1 MLSKVDYEV
10 VDFSDESSLLA
21 HAKKLEGHTFREIL
35 ELGIAPEGVSR
46 EYNDKRYKGGMG
58 TLVEERYYG
67 YRANSDDR
75 PDFAEAGVELKT
87 TCFDMRKDGTPSA
100 GERLVLSM
108 IPFDRP
114 IEDELIDSHLWEKA
128 GRILL
133 IYYRRDKS
141 VDGYDQRIEHVAL
154 FTPPPEDLAIMKDD
168 YRTIVGLIQEGRAD
182 ELSEGL
188 TRYLGACTKG
198 ATLATMYRDQYYAP
212 GVQAKSRAFCFKR
225 NYMDHVLNHYL
236 IGDYAVGDCIVKD
249 PAALS
254 EIAFE
259 DYVLSLLDPYIG
271 MTDREICSEL
281 GIDFTGNKAQWVT
294 IVYKI
299 LGMSTERAEE
309 FEKAGISV
317 RTVRIQADGASVKES
332 LSLCTFSFADL
343 MDEED
348 WEESALCTYFEETR
362 FFFTAFRKSKEDSV
376 FLGARFW
383 SMPVADIEGPLRECW
398 TETRSR
404 IARGVELEVVTLSD
418 GKLTVSNNLP
428 KKTENPVA
436 HVRPHASQA
445 AYRLED
451 GTEIGCVERDADE
464 LPDGRWMT
472 KQSFWL
478 NNTYVYGIVKDLGTG
493 QC

>member
-1 MLSKVDYEV
+1 MLSKVDYRV
-10 VDFSDESSLLA
+10 VDFGDEASLLA

-35 ELGIAPEGVSR
+35 ELGIVPDGVSR

-58 TLVEERYYG
+58 TLIEERYYG
-67 YRANSDDR
+67 YRANSDAHA
-75 PDFAEAGVELKT
+75 DFADAGVELKT
-87 TCFDMRKDGTPSA
+87 TCFDIKRDGTPSA

-114 IEDELIDSHLWEKA
+114 IEDELIGSHLWEKA

-133 IYYRRDKS
+133 IFYHRDRTI
-141 VDGYDQRIEHVAL
+141 DGYDQRIEHVAL
-154 FTPPPEDLAIMKDD
+154 FTPPPEDLMIMEDD
-168 YRTIVGLIQEGRAD
+168 YRTIVNIVQDGHAD

-236 IGDYAVGDCIVKD
+236 IGDFEAGDCIVKD
-249 PAALS
+249 PSALAGQS
-254 EIAFE
+254 FDE
-259 DYVLSLLDPYIG
+259 YVLSLLGPYVG
-271 MTDREICSEL
+271 MTDRAICEQL
-281 GIDFTGNKAQWVT
+281 GVPYTGNKAQWVT

-299 LGMSTERAEE
+299 LGMSSERAEE
-309 FEKAGISV
+309 FEKAGINV
-317 RTVRIQADGASVKES
+317 RTVRLQPDGCSVKES
-332 LSLCTFSFADL
+332 LSLDTFSFADL
-343 MDEED
+343 MKEES
-348 WEESALCTYFEETR
+348 WEESALCTYFQETR
-362 FFFTAFRKSKEDSV
+362 FFFTAFRKTEDGSV
-376 FLGARFW
+376 FLGAKFW
-383 SMPVADIEGPLRECW
+383 SMPVADIDGPLHKCW
-398 TETRSR
+398 SETRDR
-404 IARGVELEVVTLSD
+404 IAKGVEFDVATLSN
-418 GKLTVSNNLP
+418 GKVVVSNNLP

-451 GTEIGCVERDADE
+451 GTEIGCVEKDADE

-478 NNTYVYGIVKDLGTG
+478 NSTYIYEIVKDLQVGER
-493 QC
+493 

>member
-1 MLSKVDYEV
+1 MLSKVGYQV
-10 VDFSDESSLLA
+10 VDFGDESSLLA
-21 HAKKLEGHTFREIL
+21 HAKKLEGHTFREVL
-35 ELGIAPEGVSR
+35 DLGIAPDGVSR

-58 TLVEERYYG
+58 TLIEERYYG

-87 TCFDMRKDGTPSA
+87 TCFDVKRDGTPSA

-114 IEDELIDSHLWEKA
+114 IEDELMKSHLWEKA

-133 IYYRRDKS
+133 IYYRRDREI
-141 VDGYDQRIEHVAL
+141 DGYDQRIEHVAL
-154 FTPPPEDLAIMKDD
+154 FTPPPEDLAIMEDD
-168 YRTIVGLIQEGRAD
+168 YRTIARLIQDGRAD

-198 ATLATMYRDQYYAP
+198 ASLATMQRNQYYAP
-212 GVQAKSRAFCFKR
+212 GVKAKSRAFCFKR

-236 IGDYAVGDCIVKD
+236 IGDYDAGDCIVKD
-249 PAALS
+249 SNALS
-254 EIAFE
+254 EQSFD
-259 DYVLSLLDPYIG
+259 DYVLALLRPYIG
-271 MTDREICSEL
+271 MTDQEICRQL
-281 GIDFTGNKAQWVT
+281 DIPYTGNKAQWVT

-299 LGMSTERAEE
+299 LGVSSERAEE

-317 RTVRIQADGASVKES
+317 RTVRLQPDGRSVKES
-332 LSLCTFSFADL
+332 LSLDTFSFADL
-343 MDEED
+343 MAEEN
-348 WEESALCTYFEETR
+348 WEESALYSYFQETR
-362 FFFTAFRKSKEDSV
+362 FFFTAFRKGEDGSV

-383 SMPVADIEGPLRECW
+383 SMPVSDMEGPLYECW
-398 TETRSR
+398 SETRDR
-404 IARGVELEVVTLSD
+404 IAKGVELEATTLSN
-418 GKLTVSNNLP
+418 GKIAVSNNLP

-436 HVRPHASQA
+436 HVRPHAAQA

-478 NNTYVYGIVKDLGTG
+478 NSSYIYGIVKDL
-493 QC
+493 